1 MSQLDQELNY
11 NLERYAEYTHFVA
24 SEEEIHRRGQAI
36 LALLNSEDL
45 V

>member
-1 MSQLDQELNY
+1 MSFLDQELNY

-24 SEEEIHRRGQAI
+24 SEEEVRHRGQII
-36 LALLNSEDL
+36 LELLTIE